1 MGKYK
6 KFTSIEI
13 LLILAIIAVL
23 AVWLFPRFLKLI
35 KTKPD
40 TIGMVKPI
48 VEKASGTGIPTK
60 NKLHGLISPLIAQ
73 TRRFVFGHTACLG
86 KAVHNVKL
94 IS

>member
-6 KFTSIEI
+6 KLTSVEI

-48 VEKASGTGIPTK
+48 VEKASVTGIPTK
-60 NKLHGLISPLIAQ
+60 NKLHDLISPLIADIKQ
-73 TRRFVFGHTACLG
+73 A
-86 KAVHNVKL
+86 
-94 IS
+94 